1 MDSYRDQDEGK
12 SEERF
17 KTSESYDSTAEN
29 PRYLDQGHA

>member
-1 MDSYRDQDEGK
+1 MDSYWDHPEGK

-17 KTSESYDSTAEN
+17 KTSESYDSTAKN